1 MTKRFEP
8 ATLVGLLI
16 GISAIA
22 ASMFLDGTKPRFLW
36 QPSALLI
43 VLGGT
48 LGAVTVRAGLSGIR
62 ETLKQTLALFRRHED
77 EDEAMIARLAWLAR
91 TARREGNRV
100 LERYA
105 STSNDKLVATGLTLT
120 CEYTEPAL
128 VAASLDAVL
137 DQEDQDAQRHIS
149 VLESAG
155 TYAPTFGILGAVL
168 GLIHVLRS
176 IDHPAELGTGI
187 ATAFVATIYG
197 VGIANLFF
205 FPLAARLRE
214 RHQLRIRKR
223 EKLAEAL
230 VALSA
235 NESPISIERRF
246 VGGPTTR

>member
-1 MTKRFEP
+1 MRKRFEP
-8 ATLVGLLI
+8 TALIGLLI
-16 GISAIA
+16 GVSAIA

-48 LGAVTVRAGLSGIR
+48 IGAVTVRSGISGIIAA
-62 ETLKQTLALFRRHED
+62 LKQTIGLFRRQED
-77 EDEAMIARLAWLAR
+77 EDDAMIARMAWLAR
-91 TARREGNRV
+91 AARREGQRV
-100 LERYA
+100 LEHYA
-105 STSNDKLVATGLTLT
+105 TSSDDKLVSTGLALA
-120 CEYTEPAL
+120 CEYTEPSV
-128 VAASLDAVL
+128 VASSLDAVL
-137 DQEDQDAQRHIS
+137 DEEDQTAQRHIS

-214 RHQLRIRKR
+214 RHQLRIRRR

-235 NESPISIERRF
+235 NESPISIQRRF
-246 VGGPTTR
+246 SVGQ

>member
-1 MTKRFEP
+1 MRKRFEP
-8 ATLVGLLI
+8 TTLIGLLI

-48 LGAVTVRAGLSGIR
+48 LGAVTVRSGLSGILD
-62 ETLKQTLALFRRHED
+62 TLKQTLGLFRRPED
-77 EDEAMIARLAWLAR
+77 EDEDMIARIAWLAR
-91 TARREGNRV
+91 TSRREGHRV

-105 STSNDKLVATGLTLT
+105 TASKDKLISTGLSLT
-120 CEYTEPAL
+120 CEYIEPQL
-128 VAASLDAVL
+128 IAASLDAVL
-137 DQEDQDAQRHIS
+137 DEEDQIAQKHIS

-155 TYAPTFGILGAVL
+155 TYSPTFGILGAVL
-168 GLIHVLRS
+168 GLIHVLRAL
-176 IDHPAELGTGI
+176 DHPGELGVGI

-214 RHQLRIRKR
+214 RHQQRIRRR
-223 EKLAEAL
+223 EKIADAL

-235 NESPISIERRF
+235 NESPMSIERRF
-246 VGGPTTR
+246 AGGK

>member
-1 MTKRFEP
+1 MRKRFEP
-8 ATLVGLLI
+8 TTLVGLLI
-16 GISAIA
+16 GISAIG
-22 ASMFLDGTKPRFLW
+22 ASMFLDGTKPTFLF

-48 LGAVTVRAGLSGIR
+48 LGAVTVRCGLSGILQ
-62 ETLKQTLALFRRHED
+62 TFKQVLGLFRRED
-77 EDEAMIARLAWLAR
+77 EDEVTVARIAWLAR
-91 TARREGNRV
+91 TVRREGHRV
-100 LERYA
+100 LEQYA
-105 STSNDKLVATGLTLT
+105 NSSDDRLISTGLTLA

-128 VAASLDAVL
+128 VSASLDTVL
-137 DQEDQDAQRHIS
+137 DEEDQNAQKHIS

-168 GLIHVLRS
+168 GLIHVLRA
-176 IDHPAELGTGI
+176 IDHPAELGSGI

-214 RHQLRIRKR
+214 RHQLRIRQR

-230 VALSA
+230 VALCA
-235 NESPISIERRF
+235 NESPMSIERRF
-246 VGGPTTR
+246 VGGR

>member
-1 MTKRFEP
+1 MSKRFEST
-8 ATLVGLLI
+8 TLIGLLI

-48 LGAVTVRAGLSGIR
+48 LGAVTVRCGLSGILD
-62 ETLKQTLALFRRHED
+62 TLKQTLGLFRRHED
-77 EDEAMIARLAWLAR
+77 EDDAVIARIAWLAR
-91 TARREGNRV
+91 TARREGHRV
-100 LERYA
+100 LEQYA
-105 STSNDKLVATGLTLT
+105 NSSADKLVSTGLQLA
-120 CEYTEPAL
+120 CEYTEPGL
-128 VAASLDAVL
+128 VGASLDKVL
-137 DQEDQDAQRHIS
+137 DEEDQSAQKHIS

-168 GLIHVLRS
+168 GLIHVLRA
-176 IDHPAELGTGI
+176 IDHPTELGTGI

-214 RHQLRIRKR
+214 RHQQRIRQR

-235 NESPISIERRF
+235 NESPMSIERRF
-246 VGGPTTR
+246 VGGR

>member
-1 MTKRFEP
+1 MPKRFEP
-8 ATLVGLLI
+8 TTLIGLLI

-48 LGAVTVRAGLSGIR
+48 LGAVTVRCGLSGILDTFKQVLGLLHR
-62 ETLKQTLALFRRHED
+62 EDADDAT
-77 EDEAMIARLAWLAR
+77 IARIAWLAR

-100 LERYA
+100 LEQYA
-105 STSNDKLVATGLTLT
+105 ASSDDKLVSTGLQMA
-120 CEYTEPAL
+120 CEYTDPAL
-128 VAASLDAVL
+128 VAASLDTVL
-137 DQEDQDAQRHIS
+137 DEEEQVAQRHIS

-155 TYAPTFGILGAVL
+155 TYSPTFGILGAVL
-168 GLIHVLRS
+168 GLIHVLRA
-176 IDHPAELGTGI
+176 IDHPGELGTGI

-214 RHQLRIRKR
+214 RHQQRIRRR

-230 VALSA
+230 VALCA
-235 NESPISIERRF
+235 NESPMSIERRF
-246 VGGPTTR
+246 VGGR